1 VKRRK
6 NEKDLKSQLDDWDR
20 KLAQPTEQMSADDA
34 LAMIRAAIDLSAD
47 ATDPA
52 AHNKNKAPKLAK
64 NAKRRG
70 SSIGVPIDVI
80 FHKPASHRL
89 SPSLNKI
96 EKQQEAAPKTKRK
109 NTNAFVSNG
118 VVIEDNNPVGHQDES
133 DAERFFNGDVTRWLQ
148 PEERQC
154 DRDDEA
160 ELLAKALEYIEVIE
174 GEPDPDDPFEWSGKG
189 DPWDDE
195 IWLALHRSTGSQTE
209 KELYRLLFQIEKRI
223 KELIGQT
230 YKRWDDAHSHYAIRK
245 KIDRAAKLI
254 RLMLRVLKQVM
265 DGHARVAPT
274 IALSTNIDV
283 GRKAKLASV
292 RQFKPGT
299 PEQFIEAMLFS
310 LCRTFETLQQRL
322 DRMRDRAEWEIESPP
337 NCRQVLDYF
346 ASRATETAD
355 ASERILCVRAD
366 ILEKWS
372 QICSAYWKVVIV
384 RYPSLSGGRF
394 DDSAAPR
401 GSIDAH
407 LH

>member
-1 VKRRK
+1 VPRGK
-6 NEKDLKSQLDDWDR
+6 NEKDLKSQLDDWER
-20 KLAQPTEQMSADDA
+20 KLAQPTEQMLVDDA
-34 LAMIRAAIDLSAD
+34 LAMIRGAIDLSAD
-47 ATDPA
+47 ALDPA
-52 AHNKNKAPKLAK
+52 AHNKSKAPKLAK
-64 NAKRRG
+64 NAKRRR
-70 SSIGVPIDVI
+70 SSIGAAIDVI

-89 SPSLNKI
+89 RPSLNKI
-96 EKQQEAAPKTKRK
+96 EQPEGAELKTKRK
-109 NTNAFVSNG
+109 NSNAFVSNG
-118 VVIEDNNPVGHQDES
+118 IVIEDNNPVGHQSES
-133 DAERFFNGDVTRWLQ
+133 DAERFFSGDISRGLQ
-148 PEERQC
+148 PEEGQR
-154 DRDDEA
+154 DRNEEA
-160 ELLAKALEYIEVIE
+160 KLIAEALEYIEVIE

-195 IWLALHRSTGSQTE
+195 SWLALHRSTGSQTE

-223 KELIGQT
+223 KELISQT

-254 RLMLRVLKQVM
+254 RPMLRMLKQVM

-283 GRKAKLASV
+283 GHKAKLASI

-299 PEQFIEAMLFS
+299 PEEFIEAMLFS
-310 LCRTFETLQQRL
+310 LCSTFETLQQRL
-322 DRMRDRAEWEIESPP
+322 DRIRDRAEWEIESPP

-384 RYPSLSGGRF
+384 QYPSLSGGRF